1 MQGRMLDL
9 ENNLRDE
16 TTEKKRLER
25 EIKAKDRENQT
36 ALTEVSCAGMIVVHL
51 VKEDHSSET
60 SRSAGAQ
67 IVDNAGTAE
76 RFEICLGELDVDEQQ
91 AERYVSGL
99 HYSQ

>member
-1 MQGRMLDL
+1 
-9 ENNLRDE
+9 
-16 TTEKKRLER
+16 
-25 EIKAKDRENQT
+25 
-36 ALTEVSCAGMIVVHL
+36 MIVVHL

>member
-36 ALTEVSCAGMIVVHL
+36 ALTEVSCAGIIVVHL

-60 SRSAGAQ
+60 PCSAGTQ
-67 IVDNAGTAE
+67 TVDNARTAE
-76 RFEICLGELDVDEQQ
+76 RFEICFGELDVDEQQ